1 MIDFKEIPDDGE
13 VWELFARDFLAE
25 TGFQIET
32 SPDRGADAGKDFLVT
47 ERLVG
52 KINSYPFRWLVSC
65 KHFATSKKSVS
76 EHDEPNIRERL
87 ESFRAD
93 GFLGFYSTLPS
104 AGFNTRLLALRNEAK
119 IRDYRIFDSREI
131 ENRLISIGYSKLMMR
146 YFPASYKRIRPLHK
160 LLGKYEP
167 LPCDACGKDILL
179 ELYKNEYRANIVLG
193 VSYSED
199 YSVMTVHDF
208 FWVCK
213 GDCDRTISKRIRET
227 PGHRDKWE
235 DISDL
240 DIPVQFL
247 SWLFAHLNTIR
258 SGKTVYGDNAFERAK
273 RFVCSMSQRVFREM
287 TELEQARVEALARI
301 PEWL

>member
-13 VWELFARDFLAE
+13 VWEQFARDFLAE

-32 SPDRGADAGKDFLVT
+32 PPDRGADGGKDFLVT

-52 KINSYPFRWLVSC
+52 KVNTYPFRWLVSC
-65 KHFATSKKSVS
+65 KHFAKSNKSVS

-104 AGFNTRLLALRNEAK
+104 SGFNTRLTALRNENK

-131 ENRLISIGYSKLMMR
+131 ENYLIRIGYSKLMMR
-146 YFPASYKRIRPLHK
+146 YLPESYKRIKPLH
-160 LLGKYEP
+160 LLMGKYEP
-167 LPCDACGKDILL
+167 LHCDVCGKDLL
-179 ELYKNEYRANIVLG
+179 EELYHKNYQAIIVMDQT
-193 VSYSED
+193 YTKD
-199 YSVMTVHDF
+199 YSKMYVHDF

-213 GDCDRTISKRIRET
+213 GKCDKAISARIRSVPE
-227 PGHRDKWE
+227 HSDQWE

-240 DIPVQFL
+240 DIPLKFL
-247 SWLFAHLNTIR
+247 QWLFAHLNTIR
-258 SGKTVYGDNAFERAK
+258 SGETVYDDKAFERVKYFIGA
-273 RFVCSMSQRVFREM
+273 MAQRVFREM
-287 TELEQARVEALARI
+287 TELERERFIDLQRL
-301 PEWL
+301 P